1 MAPVCRSRGRHRS
14 VLTAYTG
21 RDAPGPETRGIV
33 IPSDMP
39 PQKRTLMPMSGG
51 S

>member
-1 MAPVCRSRGRHRS
+1 MPLSVRGARSRAR
-14 VLTAYTG
+14 